1 MKFGRNEDIYI
12 LWAVRHGGS
21 NREIAFD
28 LGRSEM
34 SVAQRIKDL
43 RKIYK
48 LPDRRKINCGRKARK
63 NGDAG

>member
-1 MKFGRNEDIYI
+1 MSRADDIYI

-28 LGRSEM
+28 LGRSEL
-34 SVAQRIKDL
+34 SVAQRINDL
-43 RKIYK
+43 KKKYK

-63 NGDAG
+63 NGDTG